1 MSKKPLCFV
10 ISPIGEPDSETRR
23 NADDLLDLIIRPA
36 LDIFGFDI
44 IRGDHRSEA
53 NQIDVDVIKAVQE
66 AHICI
71 ADISVDNVN
80 VFYEI
85 GRRDET
91 GKPLILLKHRNS
103 RPLPVDIGTRRYIEF
118 DLDDRHGIRDACQQ
132 LRNFV
137 TPLVEEGFE
146 SGGSSASLSD
156 LAAILQR
163 VERKLD
169 RIATAGSKPA
179 LTPNIHPDN
188 AISNPKETF
197 MLARKQNNVAL
208 MEACLDQLA
217 VMMDKWE
224 FLDYYV
230 ELTAA
235 RGSQKAGEMMIA
247 HASEF
252 IDEPSLN
259 FRQKVEYL
267 SCLVSYAGRRDRE
280 LELLELVMDITNR
293 LEAVK
298 DGKEPGD
305 VAEIY
310 NQRNRL
316 YYGVYA
322 LTKDAGWLE
331 KAVFELKRAL
341 EYVPNHTSFLYNL
354 AMCYSRMDG
363 CLEMAVEAITKVLS
377 LDMAKGKDDDDHLE
391 LAYRL
396 YDRCNDPRKDEV
408 IERLQAVNPV
418 KAQLLLMN

>member
-1 MSKKPLCFV
+1 MKKPLCFI

-23 NADDLLDLIIRPA
+23 NADDLLDLIIHPA

-66 AHICI
+66 AHICV
-71 ADISVDNVN
+71 ADISLDNVN

-91 GKPLILLKHRNS
+91 GKPLILLKHRDS
-103 RPLPVDIGTRRYIEF
+103 RPLPVDNGTRRYIEF

-137 TPLVEEGFE
+137 APLVEEGFE
-146 SGGSSASLSD
+146 SSASSASLSD

-169 RIATAGSKPA
+169 RMATAGSKPT
-179 LTPNIHPDN
+179 LVNNVSPDH

-197 MLARKQNNVAL
+197 MLARRQNNVAL
-208 MEACLDQLA
+208 MEACLDQLG

-267 SCLVSYAGRRDRE
+267 SCLVSFAGRRDRE
-280 LELLELVMDITNR
+280 LELMELVMDMTQR
-293 LEAVK
+293 LEAMKEGK
-298 DGKEPGD
+298 DPKD

-322 LTKDAGWLE
+322 LTDDISWLD
-331 KAVFELKRAL
+331 KAIYELKRAL
-341 EYVPNHTSFLYNL
+341 EYVPNHQSFLYNL
-354 AMCYSRMDG
+354 ALCYSRKEG
-363 CLEMAVEAITKVLS
+363 CLEKAVHVITTVLS
-377 LDMAKGKDDDDHLE
+377 IDQAAGKEDDDHLE

-396 YDRCNDPRKDEV
+396 YDRSNDPRKDDV

>member
-1 MSKKPLCFV
+1 MKKPLCFI

-23 NADDLLDLIIRPA
+23 NADDLLDLIIHPA
-36 LDIFGFDI
+36 LDVFGFDI

-137 TPLVEEGFE
+137 APLVEEGFE
-146 SGGSSASLSD
+146 ASASSASLSD

-169 RIATAGSKPA
+169 RIVTTRSKPT
-179 LTPNIHPDN
+179 LVNNVSPDQ

-208 MEACLDQLA
+208 MEACLDQLS
-217 VMMDKWE
+217 VMMDKWG

-235 RGSQKAGEMMIA
+235 RGSQKAGELMIA

-280 LELLELVMDITNR
+280 LELLDLVMDLTQR
-293 LEAVK
+293 LEAIKEGK
-298 DGKEPGD
+298 DPKD

-316 YYGVYA
+316 YYGVYI
-322 LTKDAGWLE
+322 LTKDANWLD
-331 KAVFELKRAL
+331 KAISELKRAL
-341 EYVPNHTSFLYNL
+341 EYAPNHASFLYNL
-354 AMCYSRMDG
+354 AMCYGRKDG
-363 CLEMAVEAITKVLS
+363 CLEKAVQTITTVLALDEAS
-377 LDMAKGKDDDDHLE
+377 GEEDDDHLE

-396 YDRCNDPRKDEV
+396 YERNNDPRKDDV

-418 KAQLLLMN
+418 KAQLLMMN